1 MSGSASRIPAVDQQQ
16 VPRHIARFR
25 GGKVQDPPGDLLDLR
40 EAPHGNLRNRALADG
55 IGIEDVAA
63 LLDLPAAIE
72 GITQVPAEVGDLD
85 ESERKELQDYIQAEF
100 DLPDD
105 ELEEF
110 IESAIIWAFS
120 TYELYS
126 KFVNMKKDEPEE

>member
-1 MSGSASRIPAVDQQQ
+1 MAGIKELKEVVKAAISIG
-16 VPRHIARFR
+16 
-25 GGKVQDPPGDLLDLR
+25 
-40 EAPHGNLRNRALADG
+40 EALADG